1 MPNLD
6 QKTYD
11 DLIQEALTLRDH
23 LDEWREQFTE
33 LGLEAKD
40 VSKARG
46 ANVDMIQALV
56 AAKGNNRLKREAQ
69 IRHALD
75 RVAEGTSTQQDAI
88 LLRDALGM
96 GSVK

>member
-23 LDEWREQFTE
+23 LDEWRDQFSE
-33 LGLEAKD
+33 IEPEATT
-40 VSKARG
+40 VSTARG
-46 ANVDMIQALV
+46 ATVDVIQALV
-56 AAKGNNRLKREAQ
+56 TAKSENRYKHERKIGYALK
-69 IRHALD
+69 

-88 LLRDALGM
+88 LLRDALHM
-96 GSVK
+96 GPIQ